1 MKNLGLIIWL
11 TQLGL
16 SVALPLAGFVF
27 LAVWLHEN
35 CNWGD
40 WVIWVGVG
48 LGIFGAVE
56 GLRGSLKAMELMS
69 GDKKK
74 DPPPCS
80 FNEHD

>member
-1 MKNLGLIIWL
+1 MKDLKMLVWL

-16 SVALPLAGFVF
+16 SVALPPAGFIF
-27 LAVWLHEN
+27 FALWLRNSCH
-35 CNWGD
+35 WGN

-48 LGIFGAVE
+48 LGVFGAVE
-56 GLRGSLKAMELMS
+56 GLRSSLKAMELMS

>member
-1 MKNLGLIIWL
+1 MLVWL

-16 SVALPLAGFVF
+16 SVAIPPAGFIF
-27 LAVWLHEN
+27 LALWLRDSCH
-35 CNWGD
+35 WGD
-40 WVIWVGVG
+40 WVIWAGVG

-56 GLRGSLKAMELMS
+56 GFRSSLKAMDQMS

-74 DPPPCS
+74 DPPPCG